1 MEFYKYLL
9 LNFNIKTT
17 FGIISK
23 EHAVSKAK
31 KKCFRWSTCISV
43 EKIFLPIFL
52 AQHLTSLTLFNTAI
66 L

>member
-31 KKCFRWSTCISV
+31 KMFQVVHMYICRKNIFTNISCSALNFAN
-43 EKIFLPIFL
+43 II
-52 AQHLTSLTLFNTAI
+52 
-66 L
+66 